1 MTGRKLLDQIIIAL
15 LLLTTL
21 ATVGVFVYTNIIYKK
36 ELPNSATEMQAL
48 KDDFK
53 QINFP
58 TTYVLD
64 KITVNLDSATRRLRF
79 LDVQINLVLFSEED
93 SQLLDPIRP
102 QIYDIIIDV
111 AASIEPDELN
121 SLSGKLIFEGRI
133 KKRINYLA
141 KKKVVKEV
149 FYSKFVVQ

>member
-48 KDDFK
+48 KTDFK

-64 KITVNLDSATRRLRF
+64 KITLNLDSATRRLRF

-93 SQLLDPIRP
+93 SQVLDSIRP

-133 KKRINYLA
+133 KKRINYLV